1 MRKIAANYI
10 LLPGFEFVKN
20 GYVVLKDGMVVDV
33 VNTGGEIREIP
44 CLEFYGGC
52 LLTIVY
58 DSISCGLPVIR
69 FVKKFFNYIG
79 KIRHAGMVL
88 PLFKG
93 LIFPISSGLRNPGS
107 YTCAKLNTKINE
119 K

>member
-20 GYVVLKDGMVVDV
+20 GYVVLKGGKVVDV

-44 CLEFYGGC
+44 CLEFYGGM
-52 LLTIVY
+52 IV
-58 DSISCGLPVIR
+58 DDCVRQHIQWVPVIR
-69 FVKKFFNYIG
+69 FERKYFNYTG
-79 KIRHAGMVL
+79 KMERVGIAL

-93 LIFPISSGLRNPGS
+93 LILLVLSGCRNPGS
-107 YTCAKLNTKINE
+107 YICAKLNTKINE
-119 K
+119 G